1 MAKKKILFLIS
12 KSGIGGAQT
21 FLRQITDHID
31 RSKFD
36 IHTAAST
43 NFFEIRKL
51 ISDIRPDTLFLMSSI
66 AGAMGTV
73 VVRFSLFGIRPRVIY
88 RIGGWSFN
96 DPKPW
101 WRPLTRYAEKF
112 LARWRDVIIVNNKH
126 DYDQAIAYGINPRE
140 KLVLIHNGIDPFKM
154 KLLPRDEARK
164 KLGLPLDAFVAG
176 TIARNDPTKG
186 LEFFKTLHATRYT
199 LHIISDMPD
208 ASQYLLAFDVF
219 VSSSL
224 KEGFS
229 WTLLEA
235 MAAKVPVIAT
245 RIGAAPEMI
254 EDGVNGFLIDPRNS
268 TQIEDRISHLEN
280 DERLRQEFAIQAHQ
294 TVLKK
299 FELGKMILLY
309 SNIIDSTLRNR

>member
-1 MAKKKILFLIS
+1 MIVNRKKILFLIS
-12 KSGIGGAQT
+12 KPGIGGAQT
-21 FLRQITDHID
+21 FLRQTLDHID
-31 RSKFD
+31 RTKFEV
-36 IHTAAST
+36 HTAAST
-43 NFFEIRKL
+43 NFFEIRK
-51 ISDIRPDTLFLMSSI
+51 IIKNIQPDTLFLMSSV
-66 AGAMGTV
+66 AGAVGTLV
-73 VVRFSLFGIRPRVIY
+73 CRFSLFAFRPKVIF

-101 WRPLTRYAEKF
+101 WKPLTRYAEKL

-126 DYDQAIAYGINPRE
+126 DYDQAIRYGIRPRE

-154 KLLPRDEARK
+154 TLLSRTEARK
-164 KLGLPLDAFVAG
+164 KLGLPLDRFIAG

-186 LEFFKTLHATRYT
+186 LEYLPKDVFVL
-199 LHIISDMPD
+199 SDVAD

-245 RIGAAPEMI
+245 CIGAAPEMI
-254 EDGVNGFLIDPRNS
+254 EDGVSGFLVDPRDTS
-268 TQIEDRISHLEN
+268 QIEDRISRLKN
-280 DERLRQEFAIQAHQ
+280 DERLRQKFALQAHQ
-294 TVLKK
+294 TVLRR
-299 FELGKMILLY
+299 FDLRRMIREIETLL
-309 SNIIDSTLRNR
+309 LVP